1 MLYNRCT
8 SIYKFGNN
16 TYTRRIRRRSNLGH
30 FFEEKVRLMGREIRY
45 IHIILETQF
54 GVRCAGWVEDVLY
67 KMRCPSDKKV
77 S

>member
-1 MLYNRCT
+1 
-8 SIYKFGNN
+8 
-16 TYTRRIRRRSNLGH
+16 
-30 FFEEKVRLMGREIRY
+30 MGREIRY